1 MKKLLLLLSIFA
13 TATTIAQSYQYLG
26 EFTSNGTP
34 LYLETPGDNVSV
46 ETQEMIS
53 NSLPESYPVPDYNP
67 HYISSGY
74 DTNLSINQTADVW
87 VTFISEGAGYRN
99 VLGFYTY
106 DLDNPP
112 TTAPSNE
119 DITIIF
125 PNASAL
131 GSGGGLQVGDK
142 VKIGTFEAGTGIG
155 WVLLANAWSSS
166 AGTVGTGLWKL
177 YSNPDFNPE
186 AQENLRYHNVL
197 LNDPDNERVI
207 LGFEDIRRDYG
218 SCDNDFNDAIFYVTA
233 NPYTAL
239 KTTNYADV
247 ESASNVTSAYDG
259 GLESNGNLAGLIA
272 QRNLKRTQA
281 GNSKNKKQL
290 QTFFDKQNYVT
301 LNSENNISL
310 DSYLPDTGMFG
321 TETPYISSPTD
332 LLGITNAT
340 EVFAL
345 DMYQENARVSAVLAT
360 ATEGS
365 VYDHSKVICDRLN
378 NSSLEDVRTVIV
390 RGHQLISAKIERPT
404 GETEYTLSFSVK
416 LGDAANELYSF
427 WNIAQYP
434 EGDYYNFQIWGSSF
448 SQVFTIGNHIIDTLT
463 LEKPL
468 NSQTVGDVIPPVFVS
483 SGYYANG
490 NIHLNIINKINA
502 TSVLFDANMAATEV
516 SERTTMTQSVA
527 LTGNWNDS
535 ITIATGQL
543 FDVGLSIST
552 DVSAQQDALYLAD
565 GPWGIDYQEDNVI
578 VTNFHVDNTTV
589 EDLENTHEIERQAM
603 VSGQVQ
609 GTINLFRHV
618 LPGDQTLDVSEYDAF
633 QFNITNSQPIEVI
646 LLQEGLDDWNNR
658 YRVTIL
664 ENNTETL
671 YRLPFNEFEDGNGNP
686 ADITNVKTI
695 IFSTQ
700 GDYTSYLPFSIQ
712 VHSARFGMENTLDV
726 AEFEIEA
733 EANKMVAVPNPMTTQ
748 TKIQFT
754 AKQSEDVQLLMYDQV
769 GKVVYTKKVK
779 SNIGQNTVSLS
790 RNNLRPGLYFCK
802 INSRTQTYK
811 TLKLIIK

>member
-13 TATTIAQSYQYLG
+13 SATTIAQSYQYLG

-34 LYLETPGDNVSV
+34 LYLETPGDNVSI

-112 TTAPSNE
+112 TTTPSNE

-527 LTGNWNDS
+527 LTGNWNDTV
-535 ITIATGQL
+535 TIATGQL

-686 ADITNVKTI
+686 ANITNIKTI

-700 GDYTSYLPFSIQ
+700 GDYTSYVPFSIQ